1 MVATNQKLLLP
12 LKKSCAVALMALLAT
27 QAFGRDGH
35 APRGLEL
42 LPKRFTF
49 PPLSATKPLGWLRA
63 QSRIQ
68 ADTLGGH
75 LEYFFV
81 NNSLWM
87 KDYAN
92 LSEVPYPQKDLETV
106 PYWLNGLLPLA
117 YQLNDSHLLNVS
129 HGYISAILDRQEPDG
144 WAGPDEPDSSCT
156 IGCRSPWPRYRLL
169 TVLASYAQLFPE
181 DTRTVGA
188 MHRLVHALAAEL
200 TNITAT
206 KQLMRADPWTHA
218 RWFELS
224 ANVQELLD
232 TDPTDEFGDRA
243 ALFAAME
250 TARST
255 GLDWASWYTQ
265 RECELPDA
273 ASMARCATHPN
284 ASVCNADKGCSFVD
298 NLACK
303 AVDTDCFPCRDAE
316 SKECPQAVEEYFC
329 NHGVNVAQSL
339 KFWAIEGRVAGALN
353 TSEDAAVLAN
363 KTVERMHRCHG
374 QPGGVFSGHEQIGGI
389 EPNRGTETCDVVE
402 VMNSYADLFAA
413 FGGVGYLDRIEAAG
427 FNRLPAPYLNG
438 SMWSMQ

>member
-1 MVATNQKLLLP
+1 MVATKLLP
-12 LKKSCAVALMALLAT
+12 LLHVKKVSCVVALALLAT
-27 QAFGRDGH
+27 RAVAAGPARLQ
-35 APRGLEL
+35 L

-129 HGYISAILDRQEPDG
+129 HEYISAILDRQKADG
-144 WAGPDEPDSSCT
+144 WAGPDVPDSSCT

-169 TVLASYAQLFPE
+169 TVLASYAELFPE
-181 DTRTVGA
+181 DPRTVDA
-188 MHRLVHALAAEL
+188 MHRLVHSLAAEL

-232 TDPTDEFGDRA
+232 TDPTDKFGDRA

-250 TARST
+250 TARNT
-255 GLDWASWYTQ
+255 GLDWATWYTQ
-265 RECELPDA
+265 RECEVPDA
-273 ASMARCATHPN
+273 ASMAHCATYPN
-284 ASVCNADKGCSFVD
+284 ASSCNADKGCSFVD

-303 AVDTDCFPCRDAE
+303 AMDTDCFPCRDAE